1 MIFYFAPY
9 LHLHFYAP
17 NFAGPQWV
25 SACVCVCVWIETTEI
40 SASQSIK

>member
-25 SACVCVCVWIETTEI
+25 SVCVRVDRNDSEI
-40 SASQSIK
+40 SASPSIK